1 MLKKYKLH
9 SLKDK
14 ANWALIGLGLWG
26 LTILLMRI
34 GKKDPWLGRALKEL
48 DGIYRFENAD
58 GRFFRYLVFER
69 GKVKAPHNW
78 VGPADFT
85 FTFYEPPAY
94 YLKIKPEHIF
104 KLVFENKIAQAGNTY
119 YLFQFGF
126 IMSLV
131 ERYFKTKKLRGI
143 AGAEAN

>member
-9 SLKDK
+9 SSKER
-14 ANWALIGLGLWG
+14 ANWALIGLGLRG
-26 LTILLMRI
+26 LAFLLMWI
-34 GKKDPWLGRALKEL
+34 GKKDTWLGRALKEL

-58 GRFFRYLVFER
+58 GKFIRYLVFER
-69 GKVKAPHNW
+69 GKVKAPHNL

-94 YLKIKPEHIF
+94 YLKIKPEHMF

-131 ERYFKTKKLRGI
+131 ERYFKMKKLQGI
-143 AGAEAN
+143 AKAEAN

>member
-1 MLKKYKLH
+1 MLEKYKLPA
-9 SLKDK
+9 LKDK
-14 ANWALIGLGLWG
+14 ANWALIGMGLRG
-26 LTILLMRI
+26 LAFLLMWI

-58 GRFFRYLVFER
+58 GKFIRFLVFQG
-69 GKVKAPHNW
+69 GKVGVPRNW

-104 KLVFENKIAQAGNTY
+104 KTVFENKIAQAGNTY

-143 AGAEAN
+143 AKAEAN